1 MGAVGNAAPPTG
13 AEGQNALSA
22 PPRPITRS
30 LLGLLCA
37 ITLIG
42 APVQASLCDSYDGN
56 IYALYAGNGSL
67 VPPATTLAD
76 SQAAGHKRPGVLS
89 R

>member
-1 MGAVGNAAPPTG
+1 MAR
-13 AEGQNALSA
+13 LL
-22 PPRPITRS
+22 RS

-42 APVQASLCDSYDGN
+42 APVQASLTSDSYDGN

-67 VPPATTLAD
+67 VPATTLVD